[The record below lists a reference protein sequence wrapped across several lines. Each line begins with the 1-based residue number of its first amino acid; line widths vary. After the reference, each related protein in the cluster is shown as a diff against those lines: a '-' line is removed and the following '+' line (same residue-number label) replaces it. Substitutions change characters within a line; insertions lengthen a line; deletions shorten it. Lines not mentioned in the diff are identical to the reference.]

1 MSAAIPTDPSRI
13 NLPQA
18 RRRAKELLAQVLAGD
33 VSAIARLQRPHTP
46 ARLSDAQYAVARELG
61 FADWP
66 ALVREREE
74 FAPADLDDMDL
85 TMIKEVTV
93 VCLPRPGAVT
103 LFHDQVDHDRLRC
116 PHDQL
121 LAGEDAWG
129 DAVLRIPLSRMGFRR
144 QGTHLFAT
152 DERRHH
158 AVFWVDGGPYTGNR
172 PQPENVTIWTGTVA
186 EAAGRLRSQG
196 DSALARL
203 VEWAEADR
211 AAMTYAR
218 HQRDLQR
225 TLTGTYLRSTTL
237 PGGSG
242 FGGSEEDWRDAR
254 QGLTFALDG
263 LAESLGRPGQPV
275 SFCDLGCANGHLPA
289 SFVEWGAERGVTVE
303 PYGVDLA
310 PELIDRARQVY
321 PQWADRFRV
330 GDALTWRAPEDQR
343 FDLVHVLLDVIP
355 DDLHGSLLENCRAL
369 VTPGGRLLVSSYA
382 ILVDRGAEAL
392 VTAQG
397 YQVDGRTPRRRR
409 RSNGKPYGQP
419 SVWLR
424 VP

>member
-1 MSAAIPTDPSRI
+1 MSTAIPTDPSWI

-18 RRRAKELLAQVLAGD
+18 RRRAKELLAQVLTGD
-33 VSAIARLQRPHTP
+33 ASATARLHRPHTP

-61 FADWP
+61 FADWA

-74 FAPADLDDMDL
+74 FAPADLDDVDQA
-85 TMIKEVTV
+85 MIKEVTV
-93 VCLPRPGAVT
+93 VCLPRPGFAT
-103 LFHDQVDHDRLRC
+103 LFHDHVDQDRLRC

-121 LAGEDAWG
+121 LAGEDAWD

-144 QGTHLFAT
+144 QGTHLLAI

-158 AVFWVDGGPYTGNR
+158 AVFWVDGGPYTGTR
-172 PQPENVTIWTGTVA
+172 PHPENVTIWTGPVA

-203 VEWAEADR
+203 VERAEADR

-218 HQRDLQR
+218 HKRDLQR
-225 TLTGTYLRSTTL
+225 TLTGPYLRSTTL

-254 QGLTFALDG
+254 QCLTFALDG
-263 LAESLGRPGQPV
+263 LAESLGRPGHPV

-289 SFVEWGAERGVTVE
+289 SFVGWGVDRGVTVE

-310 PELIDRARQVY
+310 PELIERARQVY
-321 PQWADRFRV
+321 PHWAERFWV
-330 GDALTWRAPEDQR
+330 GDALTWRAPESQR
-343 FDLVHVLLDVIP
+343 FDLVHLLLDVIS
-355 DDLHGSLLENCRAL
+355 DDLHGSLLENVRAL
-369 VTPGGRLLVSSYA
+369 VTAGGRLLVSSYA
-382 ILVDRGAEAL
+382 ISVDRGAEAL

-397 YQVDGRTPRRRR
+397 YQVDGRTPTRRR